1 MEKIVNFNFLELLAL
16 ILLINGCAFPLAV
29 RAQTKNLTLS
39 TTVLDLGRIAANAS
53 PPKSVEFKNS
63 STEKLAILII
73 EKTPDILIRYPHKF
87 YQPGEKGM
95 LLIQYSPRNTG
106 EFEETV
112 KIYTNLD
119 ETPVSLK
126 LIGTVVSVLEC
137 FPDPKNLLKRSIEVI
152 DKDSREPVPNA
163 GLSFVH
169 NNRFDHPLNFRVDH
183 EGKAIKELPIGL
195 YHITAVAEGYED
207 HKEELFIPKSQ
218 PFVIIELSALRT
230 PPPVLALEP
239 VEEVPRPAAES
250 PSLTVT
256 SADLPENLYAA
267 NNLIFLL
274 DVSTSMKSGGKF
286 ILLQQAVNNLV
297 MILRPIDNISIISY
311 STEANTL
318 LTGINGS
325 DKDLILNSVQEL
337 HPYGITR
344 GVKGLN
350 KAYELAEQNFIRNGN
365 NQIIL
370 MTDGEFSE
378 KGISDSFYREMLS
391 GYASKG
397 INLSIVGFGINK
409 EAIDRMRMMSEAG
422 QGSFILVQSDNFKK
436 EILIDEI
443 KARSFLGN

>member
-1 MEKIVNFNFLELLAL
+1 MQL
-16 ILLINGCAFPLAV
+16 I
-29 RAQTKNLTLS
+29 
-39 TTVLDLGRIAANAS
+39 
-53 PPKSVEFKNS
+53 
-63 STEKLAILII
+63 
-73 EKTPDILIRYPHKF
+73 
-87 YQPGEKGM
+87 
-95 LLIQYSPRNTG
+95 
-106 EFEETV
+106 
-112 KIYTNLD
+112 
-119 ETPVSLK
+119 
-126 LIGTVVSVLEC
+126 
-137 FPDPKNLLKRSIEVI
+137 
-152 DKDSREPVPNA
+152 
-163 GLSFVH
+163 
-169 NNRFDHPLNFRVDH
+169 
-183 EGKAIKELPIGL
+183 
-195 YHITAVAEGYED
+195 
-207 HKEELFIPKSQ
+207 
-218 PFVIIELSALRT
+218 
-230 PPPVLALEP
+230 
-239 VEEVPRPAAES
+239 
-250 PSLTVT
+250 
-256 SADLPENLYAA
+256 
-267 NNLIFLL
+267 LL